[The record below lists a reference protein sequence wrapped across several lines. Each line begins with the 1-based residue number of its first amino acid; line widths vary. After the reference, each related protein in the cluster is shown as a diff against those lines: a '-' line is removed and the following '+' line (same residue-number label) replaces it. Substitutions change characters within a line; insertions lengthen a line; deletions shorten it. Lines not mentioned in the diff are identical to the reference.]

1 MERNMAV
8 VVARA
13 GEVEVGVVEGALT
26 VAVVAVVAEGAEGA
40 SQAIGKKAMGKA
52 MIRAQVIRM
61 MRKRVTVR
69 SQKKLFLH
77 HHLLHKPR

>member
-1 MERNMAV
+1 MAV

-40 SQAIGKKAMGKA
+40 SQAIGEKGMGKA

-61 MRKRVTVR
+61 MRKG
-69 SQKKLFLH
+69 
-77 HHLLHKPR
+77 

>member
-1 MERNMAV
+1 MERNLAV
-8 VVARA
+8 AVARA

-26 VAVVAVVAEGAEGA
+26 VAVVAEGAEGA
-40 SQAIGKKAMGKA
+40 SQAIGKKGMGKA